1 MLDIL
6 LGAPQKKGYTPY
18 NAVSGKPYQ
27 GQNVATLTIAAAKL
41 HGVNDPRWLT
51 FLQAKELGYKVKK
64 GEHGTQIEKWK
75 FDEVETENENGEKTS
90 KKSVLRRFYT
100 VFHASQVEGIP
111 AFTEQK

>member
-6 LGAPQKKGYTPY
+6 LGAPQKKGYMPY

-27 GQNVATLTIAAAKL
+27 GQNIATLTIAAAKL
-41 HGVNDPRWLT
+41 HGINDPRWLT

-64 GEHGTQIEKWK
+64 GEHGTRIEFWK
-75 FDEVETENENGEKTS
+75 FDDVETESENGEKTS
-90 KKSVLRRFYT
+90 KKSVLKRFYT